1 MNSDSSRRC
10 PATEHDGV
18 DANPVVWAAV
28 DESLREV
35 QSMLDRNRRLI
46 EEVNE
51 NQQSRLRHNMVKNVS
66 LIQELNGNIA
76 KVLSLYSDL
85 NSNFSASFQN
95 HHHHS
100 AANVARDKS

>member
-1 MNSDSSRRC
+1 MNGDFSRRSSATKDDGD
-10 PATEHDGV
+10 PA
-18 DANPVVWAAV
+18 VWTAV

-66 LIQELNGNIA
+66 LIQELNGNIS

-85 NSNFSASFQN
+85 NSNFSVAFQY
-95 HHHHS
+95 HHS

>member
-1 MNSDSSRRC
+1 MNSDSSRRS
-10 PATEHDGV
+10 PATEYDGV
-18 DANPVVWAAV
+18 DGDPVVWAAV

-51 NQQSRLRHNMVKNVS
+51 NQQTRLRHNMVKNVS
-66 LIQELNGNIA
+66 LIQELNGNIS

-85 NSNFSASFQN
+85 NSTFSAAFQN
-95 HHHHS
+95 HHS
-100 AANVARDKS
+100 AANVTPDKS